1 MTLNKS
7 QIHFPQR
14 IICLTE
20 ETTEALYMMGEED
33 RIVGISSYTVRP
45 ARAKQEKPKVSA
57 FIDARIEKIIALE
70 PDLVLAFSD
79 MQADIVKQLIQQG
92 IQVHCFNHR
101 TVKGILQMI
110 QTLAALIGEPA
121 KGQKLIHTL
130 QQNIARIEAKVA
142 QLSLRPKVYFEEWD
156 EPIITGIGWVSEIVT
171 LAGGNDCYPS
181 HAQQSLAKHRI
192 IEHPED
198 VIAHQPDIIMAAWCG
213 KKFQPQQLIARPGWQ
228 SIPAV
233 MNAEVHEIESSI
245 ILQPGPA
252 ALTDGINAVYAV
264 IEQWHQRQ
272 LAATDIKGNRH
283 A

>member
-1 MTLNKS
+1 MIDS
-7 QIHFPQR
+7 VPHAHFPQR

-20 ETTEALYMMGEED
+20 ETTEALYLMGEED

-57 FIDARIEKIIALE
+57 FIDARIDKILALK

-101 TVKGILQMI
+101 TVQGILQMI

-121 KGQKLIHTL
+121 KGQALITSL
-130 QQNIARIEAKVA
+130 QQNIARIKAKAA
-142 QLSLRPKVYFEEWD
+142 QLSCRPKVYFEEWD

-171 LAGGNDCYPS
+171 LAGGDDCYPN
-181 HAQQSLAKHRI
+181 HAKQSLAKHRI
-192 IEHPED
+192 IEHADE
-198 VIAHQPDIIMAAWCG
+198 VIRHQPDIIMAAWCG

-228 SIPAV
+228 AIPAV
-233 MNAEVHEIESSI
+233 ANGQVHEIDSSI

-252 ALTDGINAVYAV
+252 ALTDGINAIYQI
-264 IEQWHQRQ
+264 IEQWHQSQQSVQIESR
-272 LAATDIKGNRH
+272 DNH